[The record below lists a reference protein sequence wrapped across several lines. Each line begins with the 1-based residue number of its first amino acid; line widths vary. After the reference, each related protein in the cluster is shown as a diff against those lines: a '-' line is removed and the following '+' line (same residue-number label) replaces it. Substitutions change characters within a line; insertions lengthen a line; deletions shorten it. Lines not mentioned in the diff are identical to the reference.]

1 MRRRPKTFLQKFS
14 KGHEDHIDSW
24 LISYADMITLL
35 FIVVVIAIP
44 VSMNKETTNQ
54 EAPRGEP
61 EHPYHVSDHTG
72 LLAVNTIYDEAYRSL
87 VGIIMKNNTD
97 EDISIEKTETS
108 MWLDISVPF
117 IFEDGSARIREEQA
131 EMVKSLI
138 HSIKNTIPVNS
149 TIEVE
154 GYTDDTPLTESKFV
168 NNWEL
173 SSMQTA
179 RIAGLLIDSG
189 IDGNYLRITSYAG
202 NSPIVPNL
210 DELGRP
216 IDKNRI
222 RNRRIILK
230 ISVPAPAK
238 NPRSL

>member
-14 KGHEDHIDSW
+14 KGHEDHIDAW

-44 VSMNKETTNQ
+44 VAMNKENTNT

-61 EHPYHVSDHTG
+61 EHPYHIADHTG

-87 VGIIMKNNTD
+87 VGIIIKNNAD
-97 EDISIEKTETS
+97 EDIAVEKTETS

-117 IFEDGSARIREEQA
+117 IFEEGSAFIRDEQA
-131 EMVKSLI
+131 ETVKSLI
-138 HSIKNTIPVNS
+138 RSVKKTIPAES

-154 GYTDDTPLTESKFV
+154 GYTDDTPLVESKYA

-189 IDGNYLRITSYAG
+189 IDANRLRITSYAG

-210 DELGRP
+210 DEFGRP

-222 RNRRIILK
+222 RNRRIVVK

>member
-1 MRRRPKTFLQKFS
+1 MRRRPRTFMQKHS
-14 KGHEDHIDSW
+14 KGHTDHIDAW

-44 VSMNKETTNQ
+44 VSMKKQITNP

-61 EHPYHVSDHTG
+61 EHPYHIDDHTG
-72 LLAVNTIYDEAYRSL
+72 LLAVNTIYDEAYRAL
-87 VGIIMKNNTD
+87 AGIILNNQAD
-97 EDISIEKTETS
+97 EDISVDKTETS

-117 IFEDGSARIREEQA
+117 IFEDGSARMREEQA
-131 EMVKSLI
+131 DLIKSLI
-138 HSIKNTIPVNS
+138 RSLRKTIPAESV
-149 TIEVE
+149 IEVE
-154 GYTDDTPLTESKFV
+154 GYTDDTPLQDSKFA

-179 RIAGLLIDSG
+179 KIAGLLIDSG
-189 IDGNYLRITSYAG
+189 IDERNLHITSYAG

-210 DELGRP
+210 DEFGRP

-222 RNRRIILK
+222 RNRRIIIK
-230 ISVPAPAK
+230 ISVSAPK
-238 NPRSL
+238 NQRSL

>member
-1 MRRRPKTFLQKFS
+1 MRRRPKTFMQKHD
-14 KGHEDHIDSW
+14 KAADHIDAW

-44 VSMNKETTNQ
+44 VTMKKHNTNP

-61 EHPYHVSDHTG
+61 EHPYHIADHTG

-87 VGIIMKNNTD
+87 AGIILNYHAD
-97 EDISIEKTETS
+97 EDIAIEKTETS

-117 IFEDGSARIREEQA
+117 IFEDGSARMHEDQA
-131 EMVKSLI
+131 ELVKSLI
-138 HSIKNTIPVNS
+138 HSLKKTIPPES

-154 GYTDDTPLTESKFV
+154 GYTDDTPLQDSKFA

-179 RIAGLLIDSG
+179 KIAGLLIDSG
-189 IDGNYLRITSYAG
+189 IDARNLHITSYAG

-210 DELGRP
+210 DEFGRP

-222 RNRRIILK
+222 RNRRIIIK
-230 ISVPAPAK
+230 VSVPAPSG
-238 NPRSL
+238 PRSL